1 MPIDA
6 YDLVD
11 RFGAASDAG
20 VAAMLVGAGLSR
32 GAGLPDWNRLL
43 EVPRERVG
51 IPGVVRDLPLVAEYY
66 EQDPQ
71 GGRDSLKDHL
81 LRSTAG
87 VGAVPGDGH
96 RLLAELP
103 VRDVWTT
110 NYDALI
116 EQSMP
121 GCHVVASDDDTR
133 LVGHG
138 HRSVV
143 KMHGSILPG
152 PQPRWASEPV
162 ISRTDYERYEFNRPR
177 TWALLRASYV
187 TRTFLFLGFSFA
199 DPNVEVLLRLAR
211 TYGTATGDRHLT
223 VMRRP
228 KADEPD
234 GPDGVRL
241 HDLKVKDLE
250 ASGVAVH
257 EIAEHGD
264 LVPLLAAL
272 VRRTRPPRLFVG
284 GSGERGA
291 MLPWGERLAQGL
303 ALGGDADWELASLG
317 GEAGWL
323 TTREL
328 AQLRRAAG
336 AYDPSKLLLY
346 FRRKD
351 EPVPAMDQRAGTAVF
366 TDMTREELYPHVMS
380 KCRAVLVVGGGQ
392 RTDQEVTWA
401 RQAGLGVVPLAA
413 SGGAA
418 SRMWEGTVGDL
429 PSLGGRPADPHDW
442 ARLNDD
448 TPSVAVHAAVRLLRQ
463 AMYRL
468 A

>member
-1 MPIDA
+1 
-6 YDLVD
+6 
-11 RFGAASDAG
+11 
-20 VAAMLVGAGLSR
+20 MLVGAGLSR
-32 GAGLPDWNRLL
+32 GAGLPDWSELL
-43 EVPRERVG
+43 EVPRARVG
-51 IPGVVRDLPLVAEYY
+51 IPHGVRDLPLVAEYY

-87 VGAVPGDGH
+87 AGAVPGEGH

-103 VRDVWTT
+103 VREVWTT
-110 NYDALI
+110 NYDPLI
-116 EQSMP
+116 EQSIP
-121 GCHVVASDDDTR
+121 GCQIVASDDDTR

-138 HRSVV
+138 RRSVV

-152 PQPRWASEPV
+152 PPPKWASEPV
-162 ISRTDYERYEFNRPR
+162 ISRTDYERYELNRPR

-187 TRTFLFLGFSFA
+187 TRTFMFLGFSFA
-199 DPNVEVLLRLAR
+199 DPNVDVLLRLAR
-211 TYGTATGDRHLT
+211 AYGTATRDRHLT

-228 KADEPD
+228 DEPD

-250 ASGVAVH
+250 ANGVAVH
-257 EIAEHGD
+257 EIAGHSE

-272 VRRTRPPRLFVG
+272 VRRTRPPRLFVA
-284 GSGERGA
+284 GSGDREE

-328 AQLRRAAG
+328 ARLRRAAG
-336 AYDPSKLLLY
+336 PAAAYDPSKLLLY
-346 FRRKD
+346 FRRKN
-351 EPVPAMDQRAGTAVF
+351 EPVPAMDERAGTAVF
-366 TDMTREELYPHVMS
+366 TDLTREELYPNVMS
-380 KCRAVLVVGGGQ
+380 QCRAVLVVGGRE
-392 RTDQEVTWA
+392 RTSEEVAWA

-418 SRMWEGTVGDL
+418 HRMWEDTIGDL
-429 PSLGGRPADPHDW
+429 PSLGGRPADPNDW
-442 ARLNDD
+442 AKLNDNA
-448 TPSVAVHAAVRLLRQ
+448 PGVAVQAAVRLLRQ

-468 A
+468 GQ